1 MYTVSIWH
9 PEKTVWI
16 HFECLAL
23 PNCFVSHLI
32 KRKSKRNEA
41 LFVMNFLV
49 AALGKCFL
57 PPSAARSLFVCQAK
71 TSFQYEK
78 CVQRHT
84 VYTTDTFI
92 ECNENRSSSSTYVH
106 SFGCCCCC
114 HFQHH
119 SNVTDAKCWASVLS
133 ATAFHSVSIRSLKT
147 SAIHI
152 CVRSVYTK
160 QFVVCLVVV
169 AVVVINMIWLVVVFI
184 FITSFWSRWLC
195 FATVAEKAV
204 ATVHF

>member
-16 HFECLAL
+16 HFECLAS

-57 PPSAARSLFVCQAK
+57 PPSAARSPFVCQAK

-84 VYTTDTFI
+84 RVYNRHIYRMQWKSIIIFNI
-92 ECNENRSSSSTYVH
+92 CSLIRLLLLSFSASFQCYRCKVLGECVVGNCIPFGEHTLIQNFCH
-106 SFGCCCCC
+106 SHMRALCVYKAICCLSCRCRRCC
-114 HFQHH
+114 H
-119 SNVTDAKCWASVLS
+119 
-133 ATAFHSVSIRSLKT
+133 
-147 SAIHI
+147 
-152 CVRSVYTK
+152 
-160 QFVVCLVVV
+160 
-169 AVVVINMIWLVVVFI
+169 
-184 FITSFWSRWLC
+184 
-195 FATVAEKAV
+195 
-204 ATVHF
+204 